1 MTVTLTSGDDDF
13 CVFLEV
19 VVSTQAHQEHADQLW
34 VEIIVDVQ
42 IAVLQQVDVLLHSK
56 GVIRVSKPTIH
67 HCSLKI
73 ASVMEP
79 KDHTVTSLFI
89 RYGQYTT

>member
-1 MTVTLTSGDDDF
+1 MTTVLSPWNDDF
-13 CVFLEV
+13 CAFLEV
-19 VVSTQAHQEHADQLW
+19 LVSTQAHQEHAGQLRIE
-34 VEIIVDVQ
+34 VIVDVQ
-42 IAVLQQVDVLLHSK
+42 IAVLQQVDVLLHCK
-56 GVIRVSKPTIH
+56 GVIRVSKPTVH

-73 ASVMEP
+73 VSVMEP

>member
-1 MTVTLTSGDDDF
+1 MSTVLTPWNDNFSI
-13 CVFLEV
+13 FLAV
-19 VVSTQAHQEHADQLW
+19 IVRAQAHHEHAGQIRIE
-34 VEIIVDVQ
+34 VIVDVQ

-56 GVIRVSKPTIH
+56 GVIRVSKPTVH